1 MFKSIQTKLVL
12 LFILVILSVML
23 TVGTFIITNVT
34 RFYYTDFMSQIG
46 TAVFTEEFVPQLTE
60 AAESQDGDERL
71 SELLEAASGRIGVD
85 SYRNYAI
92 LDAKDG
98 KLIAASDEL
107 LTQVE
112 ITDNILAAMSG
123 RVGDTVVE
131 NGTYME
137 YAYPVMVENE
147 PTYVIYVYETKE
159 ELTSFS
165 RSMFLV
171 ILQALVVALLISVV
185 LGYLLSKTITKPI
198 KNLTSRAQK
207 IADGEF
213 EVGEGSPSKD
223 EIGVLTNTFKT
234 MGQRLSE
241 TVQEVASQNTKLEKI
256 MEYST
261 DGIVAFDTEGE
272 LLHINPSARKY
283 LALGEDETIRFDEFF
298 TPIFSDISLGNFLYL
313 NPDKQLIKEGDYNNY
328 YLRFYFGS
336 FRYSDDTIGG
346 VIVDVANMTESRKL
360 ELSRREFVANVSHE
374 LRTPLTTVKA
384 YIETLESGAVDG
396 EMQEKFL
403 DTIHRETDR
412 MTRLVSD
419 LLILSR
425 LDNGVKLNLTRMHV
439 ESILKDV
446 AEKMQFEAKKKH
458 QVLTYTPIN
467 EIPEIALDYDRMQ
480 QVIINIVSNAIK
492 YTPTY
497 GAVKIYSSYV
507 SDNAIIRIVDNGMG
521 IPEKDVKR
529 IFERFYRVDKA
540 RSREQ
545 GGTGLGLAIAKEIVN
560 AHAGEITL
568 HSKLNEGTEVVITL
582 PVEKSFRTHSEESEK
597 TEESIAGEETEESA
611 TEHE

>member
-1 MFKSIQTKLVL
+1 MLKSIQSKLVL

-23 TVGTFIITNVT
+23 TVGTFIVTNVT
-34 RFYYTDFMSQIG
+34 RFYYSDFMSQIS
-46 TAVFTEEFVPQLTE
+46 TAVFTEDFVPQLEE
-60 AAESQDGDERL
+60 AAESQRSFQKL

-92 LDAKDG
+92 LDGKDG
-98 KLIAASDEL
+98 SFLTGSDEL

-112 ITDNILAAMSG
+112 MTDNILAALSG
-123 RVGDTVVE
+123 QVGNAVDN
-131 NGTYME
+131 NGQYME
-137 YAYPVMVENE
+137 YAYPIMGENG
-147 PTYVIYVYETKE
+147 PVYIVYIYETKE
-159 ELTSFS
+159 ELNNFS
-165 RSMFLV
+165 GNMLSI
-171 ILQALVVALLISVV
+171 ILQALLVALLIAVV
-185 LGYLLSKTITKPI
+185 LGYLLSKTITTPI
-198 KNLTSRAQK
+198 KNLTDRAEK
-207 IADGEF
+207 IAEGEF
-213 EVGEGSPSKD
+213 EIGEESPSKD
-223 EIGVLTNTFKT
+223 EIGVLTNTFRT
-234 MGQRLSE
+234 MGQRLRE

-272 LLHINPSARKY
+272 LLHINPSAKKY
-283 LALGEDETIRFDEFF
+283 LSIREENIRFDEFF
-298 TPIFSDISLGNFLYL
+298 SNIFSDVSLGDFLYL
-313 NPDKQLIKEGDYNNY
+313 NQDKQIIKESDYNNY
-328 YLRFYFGS
+328 YLKFHFGS
-336 FRYSDDTIGG
+336 FKYSDDTVGG
-346 VIVDVANMTESRKL
+346 VIVDVQNVTESRKL

-384 YIETLESGAVDG
+384 YIETLESGEVDAM
-396 EMQEKFL
+396 MQTKFL

-425 LDNGVKLNLTRMHV
+425 LDNGVKLNLTRM
-439 ESILKDV
+439 SIEPILRDIT
-446 AEKMQFEAKKKH
+446 EKLQFEARKKN
-458 QVLTYTPIN
+458 QSLSYTMLN
-467 EIPEIALDYDRMQ
+467 EIPAIPIDYDRMQ

-492 YTPTY
+492 YTPNN
-497 GAVKIYSSYV
+497 GSVKLYSSYV

-560 AHAGEITL
+560 AHAGDISLE
-568 HSKLNEGTEVVITL
+568 SRLNEGTEVVITL
-582 PVEKSFRTHSEESEK
+582 PVEKSFLQEPDSEEDS
-597 TEESIAGEETEESA
+597 TALV
-611 TEHE
+611 

>member
-34 RFYYTDFMSQIG
+34 RFYYTDFMSQVG

-60 AAESQDGDERL
+60 AAEAENGGEKL

-85 SYRNYAI
+85 SYRNYAL

-98 KLIAASDEL
+98 RLIDSSDEL

-112 ITDNILAAMSG
+112 ISDNILAAMSG

-137 YAYPVMVENE
+137 YAYPVMVEE
-147 PTYVIYVYETKE
+147 SPTYVIYIYETKE
-159 ELTSFS
+159 ELQSFS
-165 RSMFLV
+165 QSMFFV
-171 ILQALVVALLISVV
+171 ILQALLVALLISVV
-185 LGYLLSKTITKPI
+185 LGYLLSKTITTPI
-198 KNLTSRAQK
+198 KNLTSRAEK

-213 EVGEGSPSKD
+213 EVGELSQSKD
-223 EIGVLTNTFKT
+223 EIGVLTNTFRT

-272 LLHINPSARKY
+272 LLHINPSAKKY
-283 LALGEDETIRFDEFF
+283 LAVGEEETLRFDEFF
-298 TPIFSDISLGNFLYL
+298 TALFPDVSLGNFLYL

-346 VIVDVANMTESRKL
+346 VIVDVQNMTESRKL

-384 YIETLESGAVDG
+384 YIETLESGEVDG

-425 LDNGVKLNLTRMHV
+425 LDNGVKLNLTRMHI
-439 ESILKDV
+439 EPILRDV
-446 AEKMQFEAKKKH
+446 SEKMQFEAKKKH
-458 QVLTYTPIN
+458 QVLTYTMIN

-492 YTPTY
+492 YTANY

-545 GGTGLGLAIAKEIVN
+545 GGTGLGLAIAKEIIN

-568 HSKLNEGTEVVITL
+568 NSKLNEGTEIIITL
-582 PVEKSFRTHSEESEK
+582 PVEKSFQSPQEEEAEAEDISENE
-597 TEESIAGEETEESA
+597 
-611 TEHE
+611 

>member
-60 AAESQDGDERL
+60 AATAEDGAQKL

-98 KLIAASDEL
+98 TLIDSSDEL

-112 ITDNILAAMSG
+112 ISDNVLAAMSG
-123 RVGDTVVE
+123 RVGNTVSE
-131 NGTYME
+131 SGTYME
-137 YAYPVMVENE
+137 YAYPVMVDD
-147 PTYVIYVYETKE
+147 TTAFVIYVYETKE
-159 ELTSFS
+159 ELQSFS
-165 RSMFLV
+165 QSMFLV
-171 ILQALVVALLISVV
+171 ILQALLAALLISVV
-185 LGYLLSKTITKPI
+185 LGYLLSKTITTPI
-198 KNLTSRAQK
+198 KNLTSRAEK

-213 EVGEGSPSKD
+213 EVGELSQSKD
-223 EIGVLTNTFKT
+223 EIGVLTNTFRT

-272 LLHINPSARKY
+272 LLHINPSAKKY
-283 LALGEDETIRFDEFF
+283 LAIDTENTIRFDEFF
-298 TPIFSDISLGNFLYL
+298 TPLFPDVSLGNFLYL

-346 VIVDVANMTESRKL
+346 VIVDVQNMTESRKL

-384 YIETLESGAVDG
+384 YIETLESGEVDG

-425 LDNGVKLNLTRMHV
+425 LDNGVKLNLTRMHI
-439 ESILKDV
+439 EPILRDV
-446 AEKMQFEAKKKH
+446 SEKMQFEAKKKH
-458 QVLTYTPIN
+458 QNLTYTMIN

-492 YTPTY
+492 YTANY

-545 GGTGLGLAIAKEIVN
+545 GGTGLGLAIAKEIIN

-568 HSKLNEGTEVVITL
+568 NSKLNEGTEIIITL
-582 PVEKSFRTHSEESEK
+582 PVEKSFQSPQEAEP
-597 TEESIAGEETEESA
+597 ETEAISEN
-611 TEHE
+611 E

>member
-46 TAVFTEEFVPQLTE
+46 TAVFTEEFVPQMTD
-60 AAESQDGDERL
+60 AASSEDGGQRL
-71 SELLEAASGRIGVD
+71 SELLEAAAGRIGVD

-92 LDAKDG
+92 LDGKDG
-98 KLIAASDEL
+98 SLIDSSDEL

-112 ITDNILAAMSG
+112 ISDNILAAMAG
-123 RVGDTVVE
+123 RVGDMVLE

-137 YAYPVMVENE
+137 YAYPVEGE
-147 PTYVIYVYETKE
+147 DGTAFVIYIYETKE
-159 ELTSFS
+159 ELNSFS
-165 RSMFLV
+165 KSMFLI
-171 ILQALVVALLISVV
+171 ILQALLVALFISVI
-185 LGYLLSKTITKPI
+185 LGYLLSKTITTPI
-198 KNLTSRAQK
+198 KNLTSRAEK

-213 EVGEGSPSKD
+213 EVGEQSPSKD
-223 EIGVLTNTFKT
+223 EIGVLTNTFRT

-272 LLHINPSARKY
+272 LLHINPSARRY
-283 LALGEDETIRFDEFF
+283 LSIGENDTIRFDEFF
-298 TPIFSDISLGNFLYL
+298 TPLFSDVSLGNFLYL
-313 NPDKQLIKEGDYNNY
+313 NPDKQIIKEGDCNNY

-336 FRYSDDTIGG
+336 FKYSDDTIGG
-346 VIVDVANMTESRKL
+346 VIVDVQNMTESRKL

-396 EMQEKFL
+396 ETQEKFL

-425 LDNGVKLNLTRMHV
+425 LDNGVKLNLTRMSV
-439 ESILKDV
+439 ETILRDV
-446 AEKMQFEAKKKH
+446 TEKMQFEARKKY
-458 QVLTYTPIN
+458 QTLTYTMIN
-467 EIPEIALDYDRMQ
+467 EIPPIALDYDRMQ

-492 YTPTY
+492 YTSQNGT
-497 GAVKIYSSYV
+497 VKIYSSYV
-507 SDNAIIRIVDNGMG
+507 SDNAVIRILDNGMG

-545 GGTGLGLAIAKEIVN
+545 GGTGLGLAIAKEIIN

-568 HSKLNEGTEVVITL
+568 NSKLNEGTEVVITL
-582 PVEKSFRTHSEESEK
+582 PVEKSFQNSR
-597 TEESIAGEETEESA
+597 EETAKPEGI
-611 TEHE
+611 TEV

>member
-1 MFKSIQTKLVL
+1 MLKSIQSKLVL

-23 TVGTFIITNVT
+23 TVGTFIVTNVT
-34 RFYYTDFMSQIG
+34 RFYYSDFMSQIS
-46 TAVFTEEFVPQLTE
+46 TAVFTEDFVPQLEE
-60 AAESQDGDERL
+60 AAESQRSFQKL

-92 LDAKDG
+92 LDGTDG
-98 KLIAASDEL
+98 SFLTGSDEL

-112 ITDNILAAMSG
+112 MTDNILAALSG
-123 RVGDTVVE
+123 QVGNAVDN
-131 NGTYME
+131 NGQYME
-137 YAYPVMVENE
+137 YAYPIMGENG
-147 PTYVIYVYETKE
+147 PVYIVYIYETKE
-159 ELTSFS
+159 ELNNFS
-165 RSMFLV
+165 GNMLSI
-171 ILQALVVALLISVV
+171 ILQALLVALLIAVV
-185 LGYLLSKTITKPI
+185 LGYLLSKTITTPI
-198 KNLTSRAQK
+198 KNLTDRAEK
-207 IADGEF
+207 IAEGEF
-213 EVGEGSPSKD
+213 EIGEESPSKD
-223 EIGVLTNTFKT
+223 EIGVLTNTFRT
-234 MGQRLSE
+234 MGQRLRE

-272 LLHINPSARKY
+272 LLHINPSAKKY
-283 LALGEDETIRFDEFF
+283 LSIREENIRFDEFF
-298 TPIFSDISLGNFLYL
+298 SNIFSDVSLGDFLYL
-313 NPDKQLIKEGDYNNY
+313 NQDKQIIKESDYNNY
-328 YLRFYFGS
+328 YLKFHFGS
-336 FRYSDDTIGG
+336 FKYSDDTVGG
-346 VIVDVANMTESRKL
+346 VIVDVQNVTESRKL

-384 YIETLESGAVDG
+384 YIETLESGEVDAM
-396 EMQEKFL
+396 MQTKFL

-425 LDNGVKLNLTRMHV
+425 LDNGVKLNLTRM
-439 ESILKDV
+439 SIEPILRDIT
-446 AEKMQFEAKKKH
+446 EKLQFEARKKN
-458 QVLTYTPIN
+458 QSLSYTMLN
-467 EIPEIALDYDRMQ
+467 EIPAIPIDYDRMQ

-492 YTPTY
+492 YTPNN
-497 GAVKIYSSYV
+497 GSVKLYSSYV

-560 AHAGEITL
+560 AHAGDISLE
-568 HSKLNEGTEVVITL
+568 SRLNEGTEVVITL
-582 PVEKSFRTHSEESEK
+582 PVEKSFLQEPDSEEDS
-597 TEESIAGEETEESA
+597 TALV
-611 TEHE
+611 

>member
-60 AAESQDGDERL
+60 AATAEDGAQKL

-98 KLIAASDEL
+98 KLIDSSDEL

-112 ITDNILAAMSG
+112 ISDNILAAMSG
-123 RVGDTVVE
+123 RVGDQVSE

-137 YAYPVMVENE
+137 YAYPVMVDDA
-147 PTYVIYVYETKE
+147 TAFVIYVYETKE
-159 ELTSFS
+159 ELQSFS
-165 RSMFLV
+165 QSMFMV
-171 ILQALVVALLISVV
+171 ILQALLAALLISVV
-185 LGYLLSKTITKPI
+185 LGYLLSKTITTPI
-198 KNLTSRAQK
+198 KNLTFRAEK

-213 EVGEGSPSKD
+213 EVGELSQSKD
-223 EIGVLTNTFKT
+223 EIGVLTNTFRT

-272 LLHINPSARKY
+272 LLHINPSAKKY
-283 LALGEDETIRFDEFF
+283 LAVGEEETLRFDEFF
-298 TPIFSDISLGNFLYL
+298 TALFPDVSLGNFLYL

-346 VIVDVANMTESRKL
+346 VIVDVQNMTESRKL

-384 YIETLESGAVDG
+384 YIETLESGEVDG

-425 LDNGVKLNLTRMHV
+425 LDNGVKLNLTRMHI
-439 ESILKDV
+439 EPILRDV
-446 AEKMQFEAKKKH
+446 SEKMQFEAKKKH
-458 QVLTYTPIN
+458 QNLTYTMIN
-467 EIPEIALDYDRMQ
+467 EIPPIALDYDRMQ

-492 YTPTY
+492 YTANY

-545 GGTGLGLAIAKEIVN
+545 GGTGLGLAIAKEIIN

-568 HSKLNEGTEVVITL
+568 NSKLNEGTEIIITL
-582 PVEKSFRTHSEESEK
+582 PVEKSFQSPQEEEAEAEPISENE
-597 TEESIAGEETEESA
+597 
-611 TEHE
+611 

>member
-1 MFKSIQTKLVL
+1 MLKSIQSKLVL

-23 TVGTFIITNVT
+23 TVGTFIVTNVT
-34 RFYYTDFMSQIG
+34 RFYYSDFMSQIS
-46 TAVFTEEFVPQLTE
+46 TAVFTEDFVPQLEE
-60 AAESQDGDERL
+60 ATESQRSFQKL

-92 LDAKDG
+92 LDGKDG
-98 KLIAASDEL
+98 SFLTGSDEL

-112 ITDNILAAMSG
+112 MTDNILAALSG
-123 RVGDTVVE
+123 QVGNAVDN
-131 NGTYME
+131 NGQYME
-137 YAYPVMVENE
+137 YAYPIMGENG
-147 PTYVIYVYETKE
+147 PVYIVYIYETKE
-159 ELTSFS
+159 ELNNFS
-165 RSMFLV
+165 GNMLSI
-171 ILQALVVALLISVV
+171 ILQALLVALLIAVV
-185 LGYLLSKTITKPI
+185 LGYLLSKTITTPI
-198 KNLTSRAQK
+198 KNLTDRAEK
-207 IADGEF
+207 IAEGEF
-213 EVGEGSPSKD
+213 EIGEESPSKD
-223 EIGVLTNTFKT
+223 EIGVLTNTFRT
-234 MGQRLSE
+234 MGQRLRE

-272 LLHINPSARKY
+272 LLHINPSAKKY
-283 LALGEDETIRFDEFF
+283 LSIREENIRFDEFF
-298 TPIFSDISLGNFLYL
+298 SNIFSDVSLGDFLYL
-313 NPDKQLIKEGDYNNY
+313 NQDKQIIKESDYNNY
-328 YLRFYFGS
+328 YLKFHFGS
-336 FRYSDDTIGG
+336 FKYSDDTVGG
-346 VIVDVANMTESRKL
+346 VIVDVQNVTESRKL

-384 YIETLESGAVDG
+384 YIETLESGEVDAM
-396 EMQEKFL
+396 MQTKFL

-425 LDNGVKLNLTRMHV
+425 LDNGVKLNLTRM
-439 ESILKDV
+439 SIEPILRDIT
-446 AEKMQFEAKKKH
+446 EKLQFEARKKN
-458 QVLTYTPIN
+458 QSLSYTMLN
-467 EIPEIALDYDRMQ
+467 EIPAIPIDYDRMQ

-492 YTPTY
+492 YTPNN
-497 GAVKIYSSYV
+497 GSVKLYSSYV

-560 AHAGEITL
+560 AHAGDISLE
-568 HSKLNEGTEVVITL
+568 SRLNEGTEVVITL
-582 PVEKSFRTHSEESEK
+582 PVEKSFLQEPDSEEDS
-597 TEESIAGEETEESA
+597 TALV
-611 TEHE
+611 

>member
-1 MFKSIQTKLVL
+1 MLKSIQSKLVL

-23 TVGTFIITNVT
+23 TVGTFIVTNVT
-34 RFYYTDFMSQIG
+34 RFYYSDFMSQIS
-46 TAVFTEEFVPQLTE
+46 TAVFTEDFVPQLEE
-60 AAESQDGDERL
+60 AAESQRSFQKL

-92 LDAKDG
+92 LDGKDG
-98 KLIAASDEL
+98 SFLTGSDEL

-112 ITDNILAAMSG
+112 MTDNILAALSG
-123 RVGDTVVE
+123 QVGNAVDN
-131 NGTYME
+131 NGQYME
-137 YAYPVMVENE
+137 YAYPIMGENG
-147 PTYVIYVYETKE
+147 PVYIVYIYETKE
-159 ELTSFS
+159 ELNNFS
-165 RSMFLV
+165 GNMLSI
-171 ILQALVVALLISVV
+171 ILQALLVALLIAVV
-185 LGYLLSKTITKPI
+185 LGYLLSKTITTPI
-198 KNLTSRAQK
+198 KNLTDRAEK
-207 IADGEF
+207 IAEGEF
-213 EVGEGSPSKD
+213 EIGEESPSKD
-223 EIGVLTNTFKT
+223 EIGVLTNTFRT
-234 MGQRLSE
+234 MGQRLRE

-272 LLHINPSARKY
+272 LLHINPSAKKY
-283 LALGEDETIRFDEFF
+283 LSIREENIRFDEFF
-298 TPIFSDISLGNFLYL
+298 SNIFSDVSLGDFLYL
-313 NPDKQLIKEGDYNNY
+313 NQDKQIIKESDYNDY
-328 YLRFYFGS
+328 YLKFHFGS
-336 FRYSDDTIGG
+336 FKYSDDTVGG
-346 VIVDVANMTESRKL
+346 VIVDVQNVTESRKL

-384 YIETLESGAVDG
+384 YIETLESGEVDAM
-396 EMQEKFL
+396 MQTKFL

-425 LDNGVKLNLTRMHV
+425 LDNGVKLNLTRM
-439 ESILKDV
+439 SIEPILRDIT
-446 AEKMQFEAKKKH
+446 EKLQFEARKKN
-458 QVLTYTPIN
+458 QSLSYTMLN
-467 EIPEIALDYDRMQ
+467 EIPAIPIDYDRMQ

-492 YTPTY
+492 YTPNN
-497 GAVKIYSSYV
+497 GSVKLYSSYV

-560 AHAGEITL
+560 AHAGDISLE
-568 HSKLNEGTEVVITL
+568 SRLNEGTEVVITL
-582 PVEKSFRTHSEESEK
+582 PVEKSFLQEPDSEEDS
-597 TEESIAGEETEESA
+597 TALV
-611 TEHE
+611 

>member
-34 RFYYTDFMSQIG
+34 RFYYTDFMSQIS

-60 AAESQDGDERL
+60 AASSEDADSRL
-71 SELLEAASGRIGVD
+71 SELLEAAAGRIGVD

-98 KLIAASDEL
+98 TLLGSSDEL

-112 ITDNILAAMSG
+112 ISDNILAAMTG
-123 RVGDTVVE
+123 RVGDTVAE

-137 YAYPVMVENE
+137 YAYPVTVEDA
-147 PTYVIYVYETKE
+147 PAYVIYIYETKE
-159 ELTSFS
+159 ELNSFS
-165 RSMFLV
+165 KSMFLV
-171 ILQALVVALLISVV
+171 ILQALLVALLISVV
-185 LGYLLSKTITKPI
+185 LGYLLSKTITTPI
-198 KNLTSRAQK
+198 KNLTSRAEK

-213 EVGEGSPSKD
+213 EIGEESPSKD
-223 EIGVLTNTFKT
+223 EIGVLTNTFRT
-234 MGQRLSE
+234 MGVRLQE

-283 LALGEDETIRFDEFF
+283 LCIKDGDSVRFDEFF

-313 NPDKQLIKEGDYNNY
+313 NPDKQIIKEADYNNH

-336 FRYSDDTIGG
+336 FRYSDDNIGG
-346 VIVDVANMTESRKL
+346 VIVDVQNMTESRKL

-425 LDNGVKLNLTRMHV
+425 LDNGVKLNLTHMHI
-439 ESILKDV
+439 EPILRDV

-458 QVLTYTPIN
+458 QVLTYTMIN
-467 EIPEIALDYDRMQ
+467 EIPTLALDYDRMQ

-492 YTPTY
+492 YTSNY

-545 GGTGLGLAIAKEIVN
+545 GGTGLGLAIAKEIIN
-560 AHAGEITL
+560 AHAGDITL
-568 HSKLNEGTEVVITL
+568 NSKLNEGTEIIITL
-582 PVEKSFRTHSEESEK
+582 PVEKSFQTHSEEQ
-597 TEESIAGEETEESA
+597 TEEINTEELSETVETA
-611 TEHE
+611 NQTE

>member
-23 TVGTFIITNVT
+23 TVGTFIVTNVT
-34 RFYYTDFMSQIG
+34 RFYYSDFMSQIS
-46 TAVFTEEFVPQLTE
+46 TAVFTEDFVPQLEE
-60 AAESQDGDERL
+60 AAESNSGFQKL

-92 LDAKDG
+92 LDGHDG
-98 KLIAASDEL
+98 SLLTGSDEL
-107 LTQVE
+107 LTQLE
-112 ITDNILAAMSG
+112 MTDNILTALSG
-123 RVGDTVVE
+123 QVGNATHAD
-131 NGTYME
+131 GQYME
-137 YAYPVMVENE
+137 YAYPIMGENG
-147 PTYVIYVYETKE
+147 PSYIVYIYETKE
-159 ELTSFS
+159 EMNNFS
-165 RSMFLV
+165 GNMLSI
-171 ILQALVVALLISVV
+171 ILQALVAALLISVI
-185 LGYLLSKTITKPI
+185 LGYLLSKTITTPI
-198 KNLTSRAQK
+198 KNLTDRAEK
-207 IADGEF
+207 ITQGQFEIGE
-213 EVGEGSPSKD
+213 ESSSKD
-223 EIGVLTNTFKT
+223 EIGVLTNTFRT
-234 MGQRLSE
+234 MGQRLQE

-272 LLHINPSARKY
+272 LLHINPSAKKY
-283 LALGEDETIRFDEFF
+283 LSIGDEAIRFDEFF
-298 TPIFSDISLGNFLYL
+298 SPIFSDVSLGNFLYL
-313 NPDKQLIKEGDYNNY
+313 NPDKQIIKETDYNHY

-336 FRYSDDTIGG
+336 FKYSDDTVGG
-346 VIVDVANMTESRKL
+346 VIVDVQNVTESRKL

-384 YIETLESGAVDG
+384 YIETLESGQVDG

-425 LDNGVKLNLTRMHV
+425 LDNGVKLNLTRM
-439 ESILKDV
+439 SIEPILRDIT
-446 AEKMQFEAKKKH
+446 EKMQFEAQKKH
-458 QVLTYTPIN
+458 QSLTYTMIN
-467 EIPEIALDYDRMQ
+467 EIPAIPIDYDRMQ

-492 YTPTY
+492 YTPNY
-497 GAVKIYSSYV
+497 GNVKIYSSYV
-507 SDNAIIRIVDNGMG
+507 SDNAIIRIADNGMG

-568 HSKLNEGTEVVITL
+568 ESKLNEGTEVVITI
-582 PVEKSFRTHSEESEK
+582 PVEKSFAAKADEHESEENS
-597 TEESIAGEETEESA
+597 
-611 TEHE
+611 

>member
-23 TVGTFIITNVT
+23 TVGTFIVTNVT
-34 RFYYTDFMSQIG
+34 RFYYSDFMSQIS
-46 TAVFTEEFVPQLTE
+46 TAVFTEDFIPQLEE
-60 AAESQDGDERL
+60 AAESRSGFQKL

-92 LDAKDG
+92 LDGQDG
-98 KLIAASDEL
+98 SLLTGSDEL
-107 LTQVE
+107 LNQLE
-112 ITDNILAAMSG
+112 MTDNILTALSG
-123 RVGDTVVE
+123 QVGNTTDA
-131 NGTYME
+131 NGQYME
-137 YAYPVMVENE
+137 YAYPIMGENG
-147 PTYVIYVYETKE
+147 PAYIVYIYETKE
-159 ELTSFS
+159 EMNNFS
-165 RSMFLV
+165 GNMLSI
-171 ILQALVVALLISVV
+171 ILQALLAALLIAVI
-185 LGYLLSKTITKPI
+185 LGYLLSKTITTPI
-198 KNLTSRAQK
+198 KNLTERAEK
-207 IADGEF
+207 ITKGQFEIGE
-213 EVGEGSPSKD
+213 ESSSKD
-223 EIGVLTNTFKT
+223 EIGVLTNTFRT
-234 MGQRLSE
+234 MGQRLQE

-272 LLHINPSARKY
+272 LLHVNPSAKKY
-283 LALGEDETIRFDEFF
+283 LSIGEEAIRFDEFF

-313 NPDKQLIKEGDYNNY
+313 NPDKQIIKETDYNNY

-336 FRYSDDTIGG
+336 FKYSDDTVGG
-346 VIVDVANMTESRKL
+346 VIVDVQNVTESRKL

-384 YIETLESGAVDG
+384 YIETLESGQVDG

-425 LDNGVKLNLTRMHV
+425 LDNGVKLNLTRM
-439 ESILKDV
+439 SIEPILRDIT
-446 AEKMQFEAKKKH
+446 EKMQFEAKKKH
-458 QVLTYTPIN
+458 QSLTYTMIN
-467 EIPEIALDYDRMQ
+467 EIPAISIDYDRMQ

-492 YTPTY
+492 YTPNY
-497 GAVKIYSSYV
+497 GNVKIYSSYV
-507 SDNAIIRIVDNGMG
+507 SDNAIIRIADNGMG

-568 HSKLNEGTEVVITL
+568 ESKLNEGTEVVITI
-582 PVEKSFRTHSEESEK
+582 PVEKSFTAKNDEKELEENS
-597 TEESIAGEETEESA
+597 
-611 TEHE
+611 